1 MTATCVRAQEHL
13 PLLVAVFL
21 SRRGWRFW
29 LALPVAFSLPPLLL
43 TGDLNAASAA
53 FLSAGITVAGAL
65 VFGWRWWP
73 TYLLIGSGVA
83 LVLLIAPDAYA
94 AFGLLFLLLE
104 AFLLYRCS
112 SHRDPV
118 KGRLQR
124 YH

>member
-1 MTATCVRAQEHL
+1 MTASPQPMARPRCLGQHL
-13 PLLVAVFL
+13 
-21 SRRGWRFW
+21 
-29 LALPVAFSLPPLLL
+29 PLLL